1 MASSKEY
8 LEFVLEQLAELDEI
22 TYRAMMGEYI
32 IYYRGKIV
40 GGIYDDR
47 LLVKPIKSAI
57 SYMLTAT
64 YELPYDGA
72 KEMLLVEDVDNK
84 KFLTGLFNAMYDELP
99 APNRATGC
107 QTAILLNMGGSC
119 SVSTNPLTYTK
130 DGGGKYRV

>member
-8 LEFVLEQLAELDEI
+8 LEFVLEQQAELDEI

-57 SYMLTAT
+57 SYMPTAT

-84 KFLTGLFNAMYDELP
+84 KFLTGLFNAMYDELS
-99 APNRATGC
+99 APKIKKKK
-107 QTAILLNMGGSC
+107 QTDTIDGAIGI
-119 SVSTNPLTYTK
+119 
-130 DGGGKYRV
+130 